1 MKRFLVFIVFVQV
14 YIWGVA
20 QQALWGEAPIVSPEI
35 HDDNTVTFRIK
46 VPKAVQVKIVGD
58 FLPPQKIK
66 TDFGEFEGTGSAD
79 LVENKDGIWEF
90 TTPKPLPSELYSYS
104 FVVDGVKMSDPNNV
118 CLFRDVNSFTNYFVI
133 GGGCGDLYKVNDVP
147 HGCVSRVWY
156 DSPTLGMRRCMTIY
170 TPADYFI
177 GKKAYPVLYLMHGAG
192 GDENSWTD
200 LGRAAQILDN
210 LIAQQKVVPMIV
222 VMPNGNSNQDA
233 APGEGVK
240 GIVTP
245 MMDVENMAN
254 GKIEK
259 SFHDIMAFVEKNYR
273 TIQNKNS
280 RAIAGLSM
288 GGFHS
293 IHISAYYPDKFAYVG
308 PFSPGIVSDSKA
320 PDAII
325 YEDFEEQLARQF
337 EHAPKVYAMY
347 IGKKDFLYEINKE
360 YCKMLDQKGYKY
372 TYVESEDG
380 HIWKNWRIYLTDFLP
395 QLFHK

>member
-1 MKRFLVFIVFVQV
+1 MKRFFVFIALIHIYVWA
-14 YIWGVA
+14 IA
-20 QQALWGEAPIVSPEI
+20 QQALWGEKPIVSPEI

-79 LVENKDGIWEF
+79 LVEGKDGIWEF
-90 TTPKPLPSELYSYS
+90 TTPKPLSSELYSYS
-104 FVVDGVKMSDPNNV
+104 FIVDGVKMFDPNNV
-118 CLFRDVNSFTNYFVI
+118 CLLRDVSSFTNYFII

-156 DSPTLGMRRCMTIY
+156 DSPSLGMRRCMTIY
-170 TPADYFI
+170 TPANYTSS
-177 GKKAYPVLYLMHGAG
+177 KKSFPVLYLMHGAG

-210 LIAQQKVVPMIV
+210 LIAQHKVVPMIV

-259 SFHDIMAFVEKNYR
+259 SFQDVMSFVEKNYR
-273 TIQNKNS
+273 TIRNKDN

-308 PFSPGIVSDSKA
+308 PFSAGITSDSKA
-320 PDAII
+320 PDAVI
-325 YEDFEEQLARQF
+325 YKDFDVQLAKQF
-337 EHAPKVYAMY
+337 KDAPKVYAMY
-347 IGKKDFLYEINKE
+347 IGKKDFLYKINEE
-360 YCKMLDQKGYKY
+360 YRKMLDQKGYKY
-372 TYVESEDG
+372 AYTESEDG
-380 HIWKNWRIYLTDFLP
+380 HIWKNWRIYLTNFL
-395 QLFHK
+395 QLLFR